1 MSPLPLISGVE
12 VTIDGD
18 PLDSTLAANLLEVR
32 ADQRYMLPAAFLLR
46 ISDPQLEH
54 IDSSPLTVGARV
66 EISLAA
72 AGGDSL
78 QPVVSGQ
85 ITAVEPEFGRQG
97 AVLAARGYDE
107 SHTLNRSRVTET
119 YQNMSSDD
127 IAGKVADRAGLETG
141 TISSAGDVHDFVQQ
155 NNETDWEFLWR
166 LARRIDFEVTVADGA
181 LSFQK
186 AGADDDGGEPPSL
199 RWGGDLWTFR
209 PRVTGVQQVEE
220 VVVRSWD
227 PSSKDVIE
235 SRRSTGT
242 PDASI
247 GIDRGDVGSAL
258 GGGSMTMADR
268 PVLSSDE
275 ADALATSMASRL
287 ANAYVEAEGT
297 CRGNPALTAGV
308 RVQID
313 GVGQLYGGVYT
324 LSATSHVYR
333 VGQGYETRFAVTGR
347 SPRSLVDLLSP
358 APVERWGGSVVV
370 GIVTQNSD
378 PDNMGRVRVRYPAL
392 GDDIEGWWARIAAPA
407 AGSERGLL
415 MMPVAGDEVLVAFEH
430 GDVRRPYV
438 LGALWNGN
446 DTPGSDLVQTDGSF
460 ALRSDNRATV
470 HAGGNI
476 TLETDAD
483 LEISAGGKLEQ
494 KSSADAM
501 YEGQNV
507 TVKANSSLT
516 IEATGDLTIKGAS
529 ITVQANGAVQV
540 SGASISLG

>member
-32 ADQRYMLPAAFLLR
+32 ADQRFMLPAAFLIR
-46 ISDPQLEH
+46 IADPRLEH
-54 IDSSPLTVGARV
+54 IDSSPFSVGAQV
-66 EISLAA
+66 EIRLAA

-78 QPVVSGQ
+78 ELVLSGQ
-85 ITAVEPEFGRQG
+85 IAAVEPEFGRHG
-97 AVLAARGYDE
+97 AVLAARGYDQ
-107 SHTLNRSRVTET
+107 SHTLNRTRTTAT

-127 IAGKVADRAGLETG
+127 IAAKVADRAGLDAG
-141 TISSAGDVHDFVQQ
+141 TIDSAGDVHDFVQQ

-166 LARRIDFEVTVADGA
+166 VARRIDYEVSVDQGA
-181 LSFQK
+181 LNFREL
-186 AGADDDGGEPPSL
+186 GGDDGDDPPVL
-199 RWGGDLWTFR
+199 RWGDDLWTFR
-209 PRVTGVQQVEE
+209 PRVTGVQQVDD
-220 VVVRSWD
+220 VVVRAWD
-227 PSSKDVIE
+227 PSSKQVIE
-235 SRRSTGT
+235 SRQSAGT
-242 PDASI
+242 PDADI
-247 GIDRGDVGSAL
+247 GIERDDVGSAL

-287 ANAYVEAEGT
+287 ANAFVEAEGT
-297 CRGNPALTAGV
+297 CRGDPTLAAGM

-324 LSATSHVYR
+324 LSATTHVYR

-347 SPRSLVDLLSP
+347 SPRSLVDLLNP

-378 PDNMGRVRVRYPAL
+378 PDDMGRVRVRYPAL

-438 LGALWNGN
+438 LGALWNGS
-446 DTPGSDLVQTDGSF
+446 DTPGDDLVQTDGSF
-460 ALRSDNRATV
+460 ALRSDQKIGVNAKD
-470 HAGGNI
+470 AI
-476 TLETDAD
+476 TINTDSD
-483 LEISAGGKLEQ
+483 LTITTGGKLSQ
-494 KSSADAM
+494 TAQDDASI
-501 YEGQNV
+501 EGQNV
-507 TVKANSSLT
+507 NVKANSSLT

-529 ITVQANGAVQV
+529 ITVQSSGAVQV
-540 SGASISLG
+540 SGSTISLG

>member
-18 PLDSTLAANLLEVR
+18 ALDATLAANLLEVR
-32 ADQRYMLPAAFLLR
+32 ADQRFMLPAAFMLR
-46 ISDPQLEH
+46 IADPRLEH
-54 IDSSPLTVGARV
+54 IDSSPLTVGAQV
-66 EISLAA
+66 EIRLAA

-78 QPVVSGQ
+78 QLVLSGQ
-85 ITAVEPEFGRQG
+85 IAAVEPEFGRHG
-97 AVLAARGYDE
+97 AVLAARGYDA
-107 SHTLNRSRVTET
+107 SHVLNRSRTTET

-127 IAGKVADRAGLETG
+127 IAAKVADRAGLDAG

-166 LARRIDFEVTVADGA
+166 LARRIDFEVSVDQGA

-186 AGADDDGGEPPSL
+186 ATSDGGDEPPVL
-199 RWGGDLWTFR
+199 RWGDDLWTFR
-209 PRVTGVQQVEE
+209 PRVTGVQQVDE

-227 PSSKDVIE
+227 PASKDVIE
-235 SRRSTGT
+235 SRQSAGT
-242 PDASI
+242 PDSDI

-287 ANAYVEAEGT
+287 ANAYVEADGT
-297 CRGNPALTAGV
+297 CRGNPALAAGV

-324 LSATSHVYR
+324 LSAASHVYR

-378 PDNMGRVRVRYPAL
+378 PDGMGRVRVRYPAL
-392 GDDIEGWWARIAAPA
+392 GDDIEGWWARIASPA

-415 MMPVAGDEVLVAFEH
+415 MMPIAGDEVLVAFEH

-438 LGALWNGN
+438 LGSLWNGS
-446 DTPGSDLVQTDGSF
+446 DQPGDDLVQTDGSF
-460 ALRSDNRATV
+460 ALRSDHKASV
-470 HAGGNI
+470 HAADAI
-476 TLETDAD
+476 TIETDAD
-483 LEISAGGKLEQ
+483 VEITASGKHTQ
-494 KSSADAM
+494 KSTDDTSI
-501 YEGQNV
+501 EGQNV
-507 TVKANSSLT
+507 NVKANSSLT

-529 ITVQANGAVQV
+529 ITVQASGTVSV
-540 SGASISLG
+540 SGAQVSLG

>member
-18 PLDSTLAANLLEVR
+18 ALDATLAANLLEVR
-32 ADQRYMLPAAFLLR
+32 ADQRFMLPAAFMLR
-46 ISDPQLEH
+46 IADPRLEH
-54 IDSSPLTVGARV
+54 IDSSPLTVGAQV
-66 EISLAA
+66 EIRLAA
-72 AGGDSL
+72 AGGDAL
-78 QPVVSGQ
+78 QLVVSGQ
-85 ITAVEPEFGRQG
+85 IAAVEPEFGRHG
-97 AVLAARGYDE
+97 AVLAARGYDA
-107 SHTLNRSRVTET
+107 SHALNRSRTTET

-127 IAGKVADRAGLETG
+127 IAAKVADRAGLDAG

-166 LARRIDFEVTVADGA
+166 LARRIDFEVSVDQGA
-181 LSFQK
+181 LNFQK
-186 AGADDDGGEPPSL
+186 ATAAGGDEPPTL
-199 RWGGDLWTFR
+199 RWGDDLWTFH
-209 PRVTGVQQVEE
+209 PRVTGVQQVDE

-235 SRRSTGT
+235 SRQSAGT
-242 PDASI
+242 TDSDI

-287 ANAYVEAEGT
+287 ANAYVEADGT
-297 CRGNPALTAGV
+297 CRGNPALAAGV

-324 LSATSHVYR
+324 LSAASHVYR

-347 SPRSLVDLLSP
+347 SPRSLVDLLNP

-378 PDNMGRVRVRYPAL
+378 PDGMGRVRVRYPAL
-392 GDDIEGWWARIAAPA
+392 GDDIEGWWARIASPA

-415 MMPVAGDEVLVAFEH
+415 MMPIAGDEVLVAFEH

-438 LGALWNGN
+438 LGSLWNGS
-446 DTPGSDLVQTDGSF
+446 DQPGDDLVQTDGSF
-460 ALRSDNRATV
+460 ALRSDHKASV
-470 HAGGNI
+470 HAAEAI
-476 TLETDAD
+476 TIETDAD
-483 LEISAGGKLEQ
+483 VEITASGKHSQ
-494 KSSADAM
+494 KSTDDTSI
-501 YEGQNV
+501 EGQNV
-507 TVKANSSLT
+507 NVKANSSLT

-529 ITVQANGAVQV
+529 ITVQASGTVSV
-540 SGASISLG
+540 SGAQVSLG

>member
-12 VTIDGD
+12 VTIDGEA
-18 PLDSTLAANLLEVR
+18 LDATLAANLLEVR
-32 ADQRYMLPAAFLLR
+32 ADQRFMLPAAFMLR
-46 ISDPQLEH
+46 IADPRLEH
-54 IDSSPLTVGARV
+54 IDSSPLAVGAQV
-66 EISLAA
+66 EIRLAA
-72 AGGDSL
+72 AGGDAL
-78 QPVVSGQ
+78 QLVLSGQ
-85 ITAVEPEFGRQG
+85 IAAVEPEFGRSG
-97 AVLAARGYDE
+97 AVLAARGYDAA
-107 SHTLNRSRVTET
+107 HVLNRSRTTET

-127 IAGKVADRAGLETG
+127 IAAKVADRAGLDAG

-166 LARRIDFEVTVADGA
+166 LARRIDFEVSVDQGA
-181 LSFQK
+181 LNFQK
-186 AGADDDGGEPPSL
+186 ASSDGGDEPPTL
-199 RWGGDLWTFR
+199 RWGEDLWTFR
-209 PRVTGVQQVEE
+209 PRVTGVQQVDE

-235 SRRSTGT
+235 SRQSAGT
-242 PDASI
+242 SDSDI

-297 CRGNPALTAGV
+297 CRGNPALAAGV

-313 GVGQLYGGVYT
+313 GVGQLYGGTYT
-324 LSATSHVYR
+324 LSAASHVYR

-378 PDNMGRVRVRYPAL
+378 PDGMGRVRVRYPAL
-392 GDDIEGWWARIAAPA
+392 GDDIEGWWARIASPA

-415 MMPVAGDEVLVAFEH
+415 MMPIAGDEVLVAFEH

-438 LGALWNGN
+438 LGSLWNGS
-446 DTPGSDLVQTDGSF
+446 DQPGDDLVQTDGSF
-460 ALRSDNRATV
+460 ALRSDHKATV
-470 HAGGNI
+470 HAADAI
-476 TLETDAD
+476 TIETDAD
-483 LEISAGGKLEQ
+483 VEITASGKHTQ
-494 KSSADAM
+494 KSTDDTSI
-501 YEGQNV
+501 EGQNV
-507 TVKANSSLT
+507 NVKANSSLT

-529 ITVQANGAVQV
+529 ITVQASGTVSV
-540 SGASISLG
+540 SGAQVSLG

>member
-1 MSPLPLISGVE
+1 MSPLPLLSGVE

-18 PLDSTLAANLLEVR
+18 PLDSRLAANLLEVR
-32 ADQRYMLPAAFLLR
+32 ADQRYMLPAAFLLS
-46 ISDPQLEH
+46 IADPQLEH
-54 IDSSPLTVGARV
+54 VDSSPLKVGARV

-107 SHTLNRSRVTET
+107 SHTLNRTRITET

-127 IAGKVADRAGLETG
+127 IAGKVADRAGLDIG
-141 TISSAGDVHDFVQQ
+141 TIERAGDVHDFVQQ

-166 LARRIDFEVTVADGA
+166 LARRIDFEVGVENGA
-181 LSFQK
+181 LSFTK
-186 AGADDDGGEPPSL
+186 AGGDDEGEPPSL
-199 RWGGDLWTFR
+199 RWGDALQTFR

-227 PSSKDVIE
+227 PSAKDVIE
-235 SRRSTGT
+235 SRQSAGT

-268 PVLSSDE
+268 PVLSADE

-297 CRGNPALTAGV
+297 CRGDPALTAGV
-308 RVQID
+308 KVQID
-313 GVGQLYGGVYT
+313 GVGQLYGGAYT

-347 SPRSLVDLLSP
+347 SPRSLVDLLNP

-378 PDNMGRVRVRYPAL
+378 PEGMGRVRVRYPAL

-438 LGALWNGN
+438 LGALWNGS
-446 DTPGSDLVQTDGSF
+446 DQPGSDLVQTDGSF

-470 HAGGNI
+470 HAGGAI

-483 LEISAGGKLEQ
+483 LEISASGKLEQ
-494 KSSADAM
+494 KSSGDAS

>member
-1 MSPLPLISGVE
+1 VSPLPLLSGVE

-18 PLDSTLAANLLEVR
+18 PLDARLAANLLEVR
-32 ADQRYMLPAAFLLR
+32 ADQRYMLPAAFLVS
-46 ISDPQLEH
+46 IADPQLEH
-54 IDSSPLTVGARV
+54 VDSSPLRVGARV

-85 ITAVEPEFGRQG
+85 ITSVEPEFGRRG

-107 SHTLNRSRVTET
+107 AHALNRSRVTET

-127 IAGKVADRAGLETG
+127 IAGKVADRAGLEVG
-141 TISSAGDVHDFVQQ
+141 TIESAGDVHDFVQQ

-166 LARRIDFEVTVADGA
+166 LARRIDFEVTVQDGA
-181 LSFQK
+181 LSFRK
-186 AGADDDGGEPPSL
+186 AGGDDGVEPPTL
-199 RWGGDLWTFR
+199 RWGADLWTFR
-209 PRVTGVQQVEE
+209 PRVTGVQQVDE

-227 PSSKDVIE
+227 PSAKDVIE
-235 SRRSTGT
+235 SRRPAGP
-242 PDASI
+242 PDAAI

-268 PVLSSDE
+268 PVLSSGE
-275 ADALATSMASRL
+275 ADALATSMAARL

-297 CRGNPALTAGV
+297 CRGNPALGAGV
-308 RVQID
+308 KAQID

-324 LSATSHVYR
+324 LSAASHVYR

-347 SPRSLVDLLSP
+347 SPRSLVDLLNP
-358 APVERWGGSVVV
+358 APAERWGGSVVV
-370 GIVTQNSD
+370 GVVTQNSD

-407 AGSERGLL
+407 AGNERGLL
-415 MMPVAGDEVLVAFEH
+415 MMPIAGDEVLVAFEH

-446 DTPGSDLVQTDGSF
+446 DQPGSDLVQTDGSF
-460 ALRSDNRATV
+460 ALRSDNRAAV
-470 HAGGNI
+470 HAGGAI

-494 KSSADAM
+494 KSSGDAT

-507 TVKANSSLT
+507 TVKAGSSLT

>member
-1 MSPLPLISGVE
+1 VSPLPLISGVE

-18 PLDSTLAANLLEVR
+18 PLDSRLAANLLEVR
-32 ADQRYMLPAAFLLR
+32 ADQRYMLPAAFVLS
-46 ISDPQLEH
+46 IADPQLEH
-54 IDSSPLTVGARV
+54 VDSSPLKVGARV

-107 SHTLNRSRVTET
+107 SHTLNRTRITET

-166 LARRIDFEVTVADGA
+166 LARRIDFEVKVSDGA
-181 LSFQK
+181 LSFTK
-186 AGADDDGGEPPSL
+186 AGGDDGSEPPSL

-227 PSSKDVIE
+227 PSAKDVIE
-235 SRRSTGT
+235 SRQSAAT

-268 PVLSSDE
+268 PVLSSGE

-313 GVGQLYGGVYT
+313 GVGQLYGGAYT
-324 LSATSHVYR
+324 LSAASHVYR

-347 SPRSLVDLLSP
+347 SPRSLVDLLNP

-438 LGALWNGN
+438 LGALWNGT
-446 DTPGSDLVQTDGSF
+446 DQPGSDLVQTDGSF

-470 HAGGNI
+470 HAGGAI

-483 LEISAGGKLEQ
+483 LEISAGGKLQQ
-494 KSSADAM
+494 KSTGDAS

>member
-1 MSPLPLISGVE
+1 V
-12 VTIDGD
+12 
-18 PLDSTLAANLLEVR
+18 
-32 ADQRYMLPAAFLLR
+32 
-46 ISDPQLEH
+46 
-54 IDSSPLTVGARV
+54 
-66 EISLAA
+66 
-72 AGGDSL
+72 
-78 QPVVSGQ
+78 
-85 ITAVEPEFGRQG
+85 
-97 AVLAARGYDE
+97 
-107 SHTLNRSRVTET
+107 LNRSRTTET

-127 IAGKVADRAGLETG
+127 IAAKVADRAGLDAG

-166 LARRIDFEVTVADGA
+166 LARRIDFEVSVDQGA
-181 LSFQK
+181 LNFQK
-186 AGADDDGGEPPSL
+186 ASSDGGDEPPTL
-199 RWGGDLWTFR
+199 RWGEDLWTFR
-209 PRVTGVQQVEE
+209 PRVTGVQQVDE

-235 SRRSTGT
+235 SRQSAGT
-242 PDASI
+242 SDSDI

-297 CRGNPALTAGV
+297 CRGNPALAAGV

-313 GVGQLYGGVYT
+313 GVGQLYGGTYT
-324 LSATSHVYR
+324 LSAASHVYR

-378 PDNMGRVRVRYPAL
+378 PDGMGRVRVRYPAL
-392 GDDIEGWWARIAAPA
+392 GDDIEGWWARIASPA

-415 MMPVAGDEVLVAFEH
+415 MMPIAGDEVLVAFEH

-438 LGALWNGN
+438 LGSLWNGS
-446 DTPGSDLVQTDGSF
+446 DQPGDDLVQTDGSF
-460 ALRSDNRATV
+460 ALRSDHKATV
-470 HAGGNI
+470 HAADAI
-476 TLETDAD
+476 TIETDAD
-483 LEISAGGKLEQ
+483 VEITASGKHTQ
-494 KSSADAM
+494 KSTDDTSI
-501 YEGQNV
+501 EGQNV
-507 TVKANSSLT
+507 NVKANSSLT

-529 ITVQANGAVQV
+529 ITVQASGTVSV
-540 SGASISLG
+540 SGAQVSLG

>member
-12 VTIDGD
+12 LTIDGD
-18 PLDSTLAANLLEVR
+18 PLDSRLAANLLEVR
-32 ADQRYMLPAAFLLR
+32 ADQRYMLPAAFLFS
-46 ISDPQLEH
+46 IADPQLEH
-54 IDSSPLTVGARV
+54 VDSSPLKVGARV

-72 AGGDSL
+72 AGGTSL

-107 SHTLNRSRVTET
+107 SHSLNRTRITET

-127 IAGKVADRAGLETG
+127 IAGKVADRAGLDTG

-166 LARRIDFEVTVADGA
+166 LARRIDFEVKVANGA

-186 AGADDDGGEPPSL
+186 AGGDDGSEPPSL
-199 RWGGDLWTFR
+199 RWGDALQTFR

-227 PSSKDVIE
+227 PAAKDVIE
-235 SRRSTGT
+235 SRQSAGT

-268 PVLSSDE
+268 PVLSSGE

-297 CRGNPALTAGV
+297 CRGDPALTAGLK
-308 RVQID
+308 VQVD

-324 LSATSHVYR
+324 LSAASHIYR

-347 SPRSLVDLLSP
+347 SPRSLVDLLNP

-407 AGSERGLL
+407 AGNERGLL

-438 LGALWNGN
+438 LGALWNGT
-446 DTPGSDLVQTDGSF
+446 DTPGTDLVQTDGSF
-460 ALRSDNRATV
+460 ALRSDHRIGV
-470 HAGGNI
+470 HAADAI
-476 TLETDAD
+476 TFETSSDVTVTAD
-483 LEISAGGKLEQ
+483 GKVEQ
-494 KSSADAM
+494 KATGDASV
-501 YEGQNV
+501 EGQNV
-507 TVKANSSLT
+507 NIKANSSLT

>member
-1 MSPLPLISGVE
+1 MSPLPLISGVG

-18 PLDSTLAANLLEVR
+18 PLDSRLAANLLEVR
-32 ADQRYMLPAAFLLR
+32 ADQRYMLPAAFLVR
-46 ISDPQLEH
+46 IADPQLEH
-54 IDSSPLTVGARV
+54 VDSSPLRVGAKV
-66 EISLAA
+66 EIALAA
-72 AGGDSL
+72 AAGDSL

-107 SHTLNRSRVTET
+107 SHALNRTRITDT

-141 TISSAGDVHDFVQQ
+141 TIESSGDVHDFVQQ

-166 LARRIDFEVTVADGA
+166 LARRIDFEVTVERGA
-181 LSFQK
+181 LSFKK
-186 AGADDDGGEPPSL
+186 AGGDDGSEPPSL
-199 RWGGDLWTFR
+199 RWGDALQTFR

-227 PSSKDVIE
+227 PSAKDVIE
-235 SRRSTGT
+235 SRRSAGT

-297 CRGNPALTAGV
+297 CRGDPALTAGV
-308 RVQID
+308 KVQID
-313 GVGQLYGGVYT
+313 GVGRLYGGVYT

-347 SPRSLVDLLSP
+347 SPRSLVDLLNP

-378 PDNMGRVRVRYPAL
+378 PDGMGRVRVRYPAL

-446 DTPGSDLVQTDGSF
+446 DTPGSDLVRTDGSF
-460 ALRSDNRATV
+460 ALRSDHRIGM
-470 HAGGNI
+470 HAADAI
-476 TLETDAD
+476 TLQTSSDLTITAD
-483 LEISAGGKLEQ
+483 GKIEQ
-494 KSSADAM
+494 KAAGDASV
-501 YEGQNV
+501 EGQNV
-507 TVKANSSLT
+507 NIKANSSLT

>member
-12 VTIDGD
+12 VTIDGE
-18 PLDSTLAANLLEVR
+18 PLDSRLAANLLEVR
-32 ADQRYMLPAAFLLR
+32 ADQRYMLPAAFVLS
-46 ISDPQLEH
+46 IADPQLEH
-54 IDSSPLTVGARV
+54 VDSSPLKVGAKV

-107 SHTLNRSRVTET
+107 SHTLNRTRITET

-141 TISSAGDVHDFVQQ
+141 TISSAGDVHDYVQQ

-166 LARRIDFEVTVADGA
+166 LARRIDFEVKVERGA
-181 LSFQK
+181 LSFTK
-186 AGADDDGGEPPSL
+186 AGEDDGGEPPSL

-227 PSSKDVIE
+227 PSAKDVIE
-235 SRRSTGT
+235 SRQAAGT

-247 GIDRGDVGSAL
+247 GIDRGDVGAAL

-308 RVQID
+308 KV
-313 GVGQLYGGVYT
+313 
-324 LSATSHVYR
+324 
-333 VGQGYETRFAVTGR
+333 
-347 SPRSLVDLLSP
+347 
-358 APVERWGGSVVV
+358 
-370 GIVTQNSD
+370 
-378 PDNMGRVRVRYPAL
+378 
-392 GDDIEGWWARIAAPA
+392 
-407 AGSERGLL
+407 
-415 MMPVAGDEVLVAFEH
+415 
-430 GDVRRPYV
+430 
-438 LGALWNGN
+438 
-446 DTPGSDLVQTDGSF
+446 
-460 ALRSDNRATV
+460 
-470 HAGGNI
+470 
-476 TLETDAD
+476 
-483 LEISAGGKLEQ
+483 
-494 KSSADAM
+494 
-501 YEGQNV
+501 
-507 TVKANSSLT
+507 
-516 IEATGDLTIKGAS
+516 
-529 ITVQANGAVQV
+529 
-540 SGASISLG
+540 

>member
-1 MSPLPLISGVE
+1 VSPLPLISGVE

-18 PLDSTLAANLLEVR
+18 PLDSSLAANLVEVR
-32 ADQRYMLPAAFLLR
+32 ADQRYMLPAAFLVR
-46 ISDPQLEH
+46 IADPQLEH
-54 IDSSPLTVGARV
+54 IDSSPLTVGAKV

-107 SHTLNRSRVTET
+107 SHTLNRSRITET

-141 TISSAGDVHDFVQQ
+141 TIGSAGDVHDFVQQ

-186 AGADDDGGEPPSL
+186 TGGDDGSDPPSL

-209 PRVTGVQQVEE
+209 PRVTGVQQVDE

-227 PSSKDVIE
+227 PSTKDVIE
-235 SRRSTGT
+235 SRQSAGT

-247 GIDRGDVGSAL
+247 GIDRGDVGTAL

-297 CRGNPALTAGV
+297 CRGNPDLTAGV
-308 RVQID
+308 KVQID

-347 SPRSLVDLLSP
+347 SPRSLVDLLNP

-438 LGALWNGN
+438 LGALWNGS
-446 DTPGSDLVQTDGSF
+446 DTPGDDLVQADGSF
-460 ALRSDNRATV
+460 ALRSDHKIGM
-470 HAGGNI
+470 HA
-476 TLETDAD
+476 
-483 LEISAGGKLEQ
+483 
-494 KSSADAM
+494 ADAITFETSSDLVVTADGKIEQTATGDASV
-501 YEGQNV
+501 EGQNV
-507 TVKANSSLT
+507 NVKANSSLT

>member
-1 MSPLPLISGVE
+1 MSPLPLISGIE

-18 PLDSTLAANLLEVR
+18 PLDSRLAANLLEVR
-32 ADQRYMLPAAFLLR
+32 ADQRFMLPAAFMLR
-46 ISDPQLEH
+46 IADPRLEH
-54 IDSSPLTVGARV
+54 IDSSPLTVGAQV
-66 EISLAA
+66 EIRLAA
-72 AGGDSL
+72 AGGDAL
-78 QPVVSGQ
+78 QLVVAGQ
-85 ITAVEPEFGRQG
+85 IAAVEPEFGRHG
-97 AVLAARGYDE
+97 AILAARGYDG
-107 SHTLNRSRVTET
+107 SHALNRSRNTET

-127 IAGKVADRAGLETG
+127 IASKVADRAGLDTG
-141 TISSAGDVHDFVQQ
+141 TIDAAGDVHDFVQQ

-166 LARRIDFEVTVADGA
+166 LARRIDYEVGVADGA
-181 LSFQK
+181 LNFQQ
-186 AGADDDGGEPPSL
+186 AGSDGGDQPPTL
-199 RWGGDLWTFR
+199 RWGEDLWTFR
-209 PRVTGVQQVEE
+209 PRVTGVQQVDE

-227 PSSKDVIE
+227 PASKDVIE
-235 SRRSTGT
+235 SRQSAGT
-242 PDASI
+242 PDAEI
-247 GIDRGDVGSAL
+247 GIDRGDVGSSL

-297 CRGNPALTAGV
+297 CRGDPALCAGV

-347 SPRSLVDLLSP
+347 SPRSLVDLLNP

-378 PDNMGRVRVRYPAL
+378 PDGMGRVRVRYPAL

-438 LGALWNGN
+438 LGALWNGS
-446 DTPGSDLVQTDGSF
+446 DTPGDDLVQADGSF
-460 ALRSDNRATV
+460 ALRSDHRVGVNAKD
-470 HAGGNI
+470 AI
-476 TLETDAD
+476 TLSTDSD
-483 LEISAGGKLEQ
+483 LEISAGGKHSQ
-494 KSSADAM
+494 KSQDDSSI
-501 YEGQNV
+501 EGENV
-507 TVKANSSLT
+507 NVKANSSLT

-529 ITVQANGAVQV
+529 ITVQSSGAVQV

>member
-1 MSPLPLISGVE
+1 VSPLPLISGVE

-18 PLDSTLAANLLEVR
+18 PLDSSLAANLLEVR
-32 ADQRYMLPAAFLLR
+32 ADQRYMLPAAFLVS
-46 ISDPQLEH
+46 IADPQLEH
-54 IDSSPLTVGARV
+54 VDSSPLKVGAKV

-85 ITAVEPEFGRQG
+85 ITSVEPEFGRRG

-107 SHTLNRSRVTET
+107 SHALNRSRVTET

-127 IAGKVADRAGLETG
+127 IAGKVADRAGLEAG
-141 TISSAGDVHDFVQQ
+141 TIESAGDVHDFVQQ

-166 LARRIDFEVTVADGA
+166 LARRIDFEVTVSDGA
-181 LSFQK
+181 LSFRK
-186 AGADDDGGEPPSL
+186 AGSDDGGEPPTL
-199 RWGGDLWTFR
+199 RWGADLWTFR
-209 PRVTGVQQVEE
+209 PRVTGVQQVDE

-227 PSSKDVIE
+227 PSAKDVIE
-235 SRRSTGT
+235 SRRSAGD

-268 PVLSSDE
+268 PVLSSGE

-297 CRGNPALTAGV
+297 CRGNPALAAGV
-308 RVQID
+308 KAQID

-324 LSATSHVYR
+324 LSAASHVYR
-333 VGQGYETRFAVTGR
+333 AGQGYETRFAVTGR

-407 AGSERGLL
+407 AGNQRGLL

-446 DTPGSDLVQTDGSF
+446 DQPGSDLVQTDGSF

-470 HAGGNI
+470 HAGGAI

-494 KSSADAM
+494 KSSGDAT